1 MSTILQERQP
11 GDLSPGIQS
20 MKNSK
25 LNQTADF
32 RFTVTAAR
40 WALPGAPVLLRYDTF
55 EKQFAAAA
63 ELGYDA
69 LEMHLRTP
77 EDAPVSELQALQDR
91 YGVKVSGVATGLSK
105 LVDGLS
111 FIDPDAAVRRK
122 ATDRIRGFI
131 DWASPL
137 GAYIVIGSMRGNLP
151 AGDER
156 FESLKRMREC
166 MTELVAYA
174 EEKDV
179 TLLLEVINRY
189 ENNYLNTAAET
200 IEYVGSYNSD
210 HLKTHLDLFHM
221 NIEEADMLGA
231 IRAVGKDLGLI
242 HFADNNRR
250 ACGEGAFDFTPIL
263 GTLAEVGYTGYLSLE
278 HNCIPDGYTAAKHS
292 IDFLRSL
299 LP

>member
-1 MSTILQERQP
+1 
-11 GDLSPGIQS
+11 

-25 LNQTADF
+25 LSQKANF
-32 RFTVTAAR
+32 RFAVTAAR
-40 WALPGAPVLLRYDTF
+40 WALPGAPVLLRYDSF
-55 EKQFAAAA
+55 EEQFAAAA

-69 LEMHLRTP
+69 LEVHLRTP
-77 EDAPVSELQALQDR
+77 EDAPVSELKALEKR
-91 YGVKVSGVATGLSK
+91 YGVKLAGVATGLSK

-111 FIDPDAAVRRK
+111 LINPDPAVRRK
-122 ATDRIRGFI
+122 ATDRLRSFI
-131 DWASPL
+131 DWASEL
-137 GAYIVIGSMRGNLP
+137 DAYIIIGSMRGNLP
-151 AGDER
+151 VGDAREQ
-156 FESLKRMREC
+156 SLFWMREC

-200 IEYVGSYNSD
+200 IDYVASYHSD

-231 IRAVGKDLGLI
+231 IRAVGNKLGLI

-250 ACGEGAFDFTPIL
+250 ACGEGAFDFTSIL
-263 GTLAEVGYTGYLSLE
+263 STLSDVGYTGYLSVE

-292 IDFLRSL
+292 LDFLKSL
-299 LP
+299 IS